1 MLCPVGLAQELS
13 SFALQA
19 QRCRASGRAGDCRT
33 ALEHSQRLKTWSE
46 SRKLWRCYTAVL
58 GAEAEMIAASLA
70 MASDQRNSALQ
81 EMSTACGL

>member
-1 MLCPVGLAQELS
+1 
-13 SFALQA
+13 
-19 QRCRASGRAGDCRT
+19 
-33 ALEHSQRLKTWSE
+33 
-46 SRKLWRCYTAVL
+46 VL